1 MGKNKINQPA
11 LCIDCGQP
19 FIKTSPN
26 KKYCND
32 CSKKHRTRS
41 ETKSKIKYN
50 DAAYDRIAMRV
61 KKGDKER
68 LMAHAKKQGE
78 SINHFI
84 NRAVDT
90 QIAIDDAEK

>member
-1 MGKNKINQPA
+1 
-11 LCIDCGQP
+11 
-19 FIKTSPN
+19 
-26 KKYCND
+26 
-32 CSKKHRTRS
+32 
-41 ETKSKIKYN
+41 
-50 DAAYDRIAMRV
+50 MRV